1 MILTSGGFNSCS
13 TNDYALRRS
22 PQFSPLLSTLV
33 LVPIS
38 AAVASAT
45 TPPVKLLSCTNTE
58 VFKPTSFVISC
69 ADANSELT
77 ATHWSTWNAS
87 SATGTT
93 RFALNLCVPYCAA
106 SKMSYFPKSTVRL
119 ADPVTTKHGRLFS
132 SLVVRYQL
140 KGKSKTFSFSWKG
153 DPSF

>member
-1 MILTSGGFNSCS
+1 MSHPRLRIAA
-13 TNDYALRRS
+13 YVAALALVG
-22 PQFSPLLSTLV
+22 PLV
-33 LVPIS
+33 AAPVG
-38 AAVASAT
+38 AVAPSAST
-45 TPPVKLLSCTNTE
+45 VKLLTCSNAK
-58 VFKPTSFVISC
+58 VFKPATFVISC
-69 ADANSELT
+69 ADANAELT
-77 ATHWSTWNAS
+77 ATHWSTWNAT
-87 SATGTT
+87 SAAGTT

-119 ADPVTTKHGRLFS
+119 TDPVTTKHGRLFS